1 MIIDGKEI
9 AQQLKGSFKATIQ
22 TLKNKGVIPCLAVI
36 FVGRD
41 HASEIYVRN
50 KEQACQELGIRSQIY
65 HLSENI
71 SQIELLSLIAE
82 LNRQTTVNGILVQLP
97 LPKHLNVDEIMFSI
111 APDKDVDGF
120 HPVNMGK
127 LMMGNSP
134 LSPCTPAGIMHLLDK
149 AEIDLEGKHCV
160 VVGRSNI
167 VGKPAAMM
175 LLQRD
180 ATVSICHSKT
190 RSLQEYTKS
199 ADVIVSAVGKSKFIT
214 ASMVKPGA
222 VVIDVGMNR
231 DENGKLCGD
240 VDFNEICE
248 VCSAITPVPGGV
260 GPMTI
265 AMLMGNTIKAAVMQN
280 FGENGLDS
288 LNGIW

>member
-1 MIIDGKEI
+1 MIIDGKKI
-9 AQQLKGSFKATIQ
+9 AQQLKGSFKETIQ
-22 TLKNKGVIPCLAVI
+22 TLKDKGVSPCLAVV

-41 HASEIYVRN
+41 HASEVYVRN
-50 KEQACQELGIRSQIY
+50 KEQACQELGIHSQIY
-65 HLSENI
+65 HLSENV
-71 SQIELLSLIAE
+71 SQTELLLLVEE

-97 LPKHLNVDEIMFSI
+97 LPKHLNVDQIMFSI

-134 LSPCTPAGIMHLLDK
+134 LPPCTPAGIIHLLDK
-149 AEIDLEGKHCV
+149 AKIDLRGKHCV

-180 ATVSICHSKT
+180 ATVSICHSQT
-190 RSLQEYTKS
+190 PSLQEYTKS
-199 ADVIVSAVGKSKFIT
+199 ADVIVSAVGKGKFIT

-231 DENGKLCGD
+231 DEDGKLCGD
-240 VDFNEICE
+240 VDFNEVCD

-265 AMLMGNTIKAAVMQN
+265 AMLIGNTIKAAVMQN

-288 LNGIW
+288 VKGI